1 MNDVKIA
8 NTRAAIALVTA
19 LQGDQR
25 ESDHPESWEF
35 PARTM
40 LGLVDELGAGADE
53 REGLIRLVIGM
64 ANLSGHLLM
73 SLSSV
78 TGVSE
83 AESLRRVAVSYL

>member
-1 MNDVKIA
+1 MNEAKIA

-19 LQGDQR
+19 LRCEVPGS
-25 ESDHPESWEF
+25 SDL

-40 LGLVDELGAGADE
+40 IGLVDELGGADD
-53 REGLIRLVIGM
+53 RQGLMRLVIGM

-78 TGVSE
+78 SGESE
-83 AESLRRVAVSYL
+83 DEALRRVATSYA